1 MQTVGVDPYRVLGVG
16 RTADDQAVRGR
27 YLALVER
34 DRPANYPDSAD
45 FTPQRTRAAATVSIL
60 NEAYRLIRNERGWS

>member
-34 DRPANYPDSAD
+34 DRPADYPDSAD
-45 FTPQRTRAAATVSIL
+45 FTPQQTRAAATVSIL
-60 NEAYRLIRNERGWS
+60 NEAYRRIRNERGWS